1 MFKKYSIWIG
11 LPAFNEE
18 KAIKKVLESLIKL
31 EKKIKTNIRVIIYND
46 GSSDKTVN
54 NAKIYRNKINL
65 KIIDNKINKG
75 LGEAIYSLILY
86 FKKKSKIND
95 KLILMDCDNTH
106 DTNDILKM
114 EKKANNKKNLLIIAS
129 RYQKGSKVKN
139 VPFLRLLLSYLAFLV
154 LNILYK
160 TKGIKDFTSGY
171 RFYDKFA
178 INNFF
183 RKIEKKYV
191 PKQGFE
197 MQLEIILKLRKSNVN
212 FYEIPI
218 NLDYKK
224 KPTDSKM
231 KIFKTILSYLKIFFT
246 KN

>member
-86 FKKKSKIND
+86 FKKKSKINFD
-95 KLILMDCDNTH
+95 ILQEM
-106 DTNDILKM
+106 TNDKRF
-114 EKKANNKKNLLIIAS
+114 KDQNKWPIGN
-129 RYQKGSKVKN
+129 
-139 VPFLRLLLSYLAFLV
+139 
-154 LNILYK
+154 
-160 TKGIKDFTSGY
+160 SG
-171 RFYDKFA
+171 
-178 INNFF
+178 
-183 RKIEKKYV
+183 
-191 PKQGFE
+191 
-197 MQLEIILKLRKSNVN
+197 
-212 FYEIPI
+212 
-218 NLDYKK
+218 
-224 KPTDSKM
+224 
-231 KIFKTILSYLKIFFT
+231 
-246 KN
+246 

>member
-95 KLILMDCDNTH
+95 KLIF
-106 DTNDILKM
+106 ILESGDM
-114 EKKANNKKNLLIIAS
+114 TSTISIGEFITIDSFFVIMTLLA
-129 RYQKGSKVKN
+129 
-139 VPFLRLLLSYLAFLV
+139 VPFK
-154 LNILYK
+154 LNSSSL
-160 TKGIKDFTSGY
+160 
-171 RFYDKFA
+171 
-178 INNFF
+178 N
-183 RKIEKKYV
+183 
-191 PKQGFE
+191 
-197 MQLEIILKLRKSNVN
+197 
-212 FYEIPI
+212 PI
-218 NLDYKK
+218 NL
-224 KPTDSKM
+224 
-231 KIFKTILSYLKIFFT
+231 
-246 KN
+246 